1 MPPRIIP
8 VLGRLRQ
15 DIAATLSRETIEEGC
30 RQVQHSW
37 RKRVLDPS
45 TTVWLFVL
53 QVLHGNTACQH
64 VVHFG
69 GWSFSDSAYC
79 QARKRLPLA
88 LFHGLLEKTA
98 AAFRSATAGTSRWY
112 GHRVWLVDGSS
123 FSMPDTPELQR
134 HFGQPGG
141 QRKGCGFPVAKWL
154 AMFDLTTGMLLRA
167 TTAPLRS
174 HEMAQVPAISRALE
188 PGDLVLGDRGFC
200 SYAHL
205 AILTQRLLHAVF
217 RIHQRQIVDF
227 TPGRPQARKKGKGQ
241 ARRGPKDLPGMP
253 HSRWVLAQGDS
264 DQIVI
269 WSRPKR
275 KPTWMTAEEYAALP
289 AEVTVRELRYRV
301 EVPGYR
307 VREVTLVTTLL
318 DAATYPAGEL
328 AELYYRRWQVEIN
341 LRHIKISMKMDVL
354 RCETVEGVLKELAV
368 FCLAYNLVRSV
379 MADSAAL
386 QGVAPERVSLVDAV
400 RWLIGREDAEVT
412 VLVINPVRRGRVE
425 PRVVKRRPKQYMRLT
440 ESRAALRK
448 KLPMKNF

>member
-8 VLGRLRQ
+8 ILGRLRQ
-15 DIAATLSRETIEEGC
+15 DIAATLARSTIEDGC
-30 RQVQHSW
+30 LQVKHTW
-37 RKRVLDPS
+37 RRRILDPA
-45 TTVWLFVL
+45 TTVWLFLL
-53 QVLHGNTACQH
+53 QVLHGNTACSH

-69 GWSFSDSAYC
+69 QWTFTDSAYC
-79 QARKRLPLA
+79 QARRRLPLA
-88 LFHGLLEKTA
+88 LFHWLLETTA
-98 AAFRSATAGTSRWY
+98 TAFRSATAACSRWH

-123 FSMPDTPELQR
+123 FSMPDEPPLQR

-154 AMFDLTTGMLLRA
+154 AMFDLETGMLLRS

-174 HEMAQVPAISRALE
+174 HEMAQVPAISRELE

-205 AILTQRLLHAVF
+205 ALLTQRGLHAVF

-227 TPGRPQARKKGKGQ
+227 TPGRPRAKKSRGQ
-241 ARRGPKDLPGMP
+241 TRRGPKDLPGLP
-253 HSRWVLAQGDS
+253 HSRWVLTQGDS

-269 WSRPKR
+269 WPKPKR
-275 KPTWMTAEEYAALP
+275 RPTWMRAEEYARLP
-289 AEVTVRELRYRV
+289 EEITVRELRYRV

-318 DAATYPAGEL
+318 EAGAYPAREL

-341 LRHIKISMKMDVL
+341 LKHIKISMKMDVL

-379 MADSAAL
+379 MTDSAWL
-386 QGVAPERVSLVDAV
+386 KGVAPERVSLVDAV
-400 RWLIGREDAEVT
+400 RWLIGCEEAEVT
-412 VLVINPVRRGRVE
+412 VLIVNPVRRGRVE
-425 PRVVKRRPKQYMRLT
+425 PRVVKRRPKQYMRMT
-440 ESRAALRK
+440 EPRADLRN
-448 KLPMKNF
+448 KLPMKGF